1 MLGFSYYLDH
11 TLNEDDKKY
20 LQSMQQ
26 HHFNE
31 IFTSLHIPEDEPSQY
46 ATRLQKLL
54 EFTNDLSLHV
64 FVDIDKRSLKNLPH
78 DLTGFS
84 LRLDD
89 GFTNQ
94 EIAQLSQDGPV
105 ALNAST
111 LSEQDITELRDF
123 KANFKNLEAWHNFYP
138 RPETGLDKNWFIQ
151 KNRWL
156 KQLGLTTQA
165 FIPGNQTLRGP
176 IYSGLPT
183 LEHQRQQD
191 LLASAL
197 ELEKYGV
204 DKIFIGDPRLDLTY
218 QTKFNNYFTEGILD
232 LCLKASPNFP
242 PYLIN
247 KILHNRPDPAAQVVR
262 VVESRGMNALN
273 KQTIEPLDNIPR
285 NAGSITIDN
294 QKYGRYMGEVQIIKT
309 DLPMDEKVN
318 VCGHLD
324 QASMQLLPY
333 FSANTAFRIN
343 YKE

>member
-11 TLNEDDKKY
+11 ALNKDDKQY

-26 HHFNE
+26 HNFTE
-31 IFTSLHIPEDEPSQY
+31 IFTSLHIPEDEPSNY
-46 ATRLQKLL
+46 ATRLQELL
-54 EFTNDLSLHV
+54 EFTQTLSLHV
-64 FVDIDKRSLKNLPH
+64 FVDIDKHSLKNLPKN
-78 DLTGFS
+78 LTGFS

-94 EIAQLSQDGPV
+94 EIAQLSQAGPI

-123 KANFKNLEAWHNFYP
+123 KANFQNLEAWHNFYP
-138 RPETGLDKNWFIQ
+138 RPETGLDKDWFIQ

-197 ELEKYGV
+197 ELESYGV

-218 QTKFNNYFTEGILD
+218 QTKFEDYFKNNVLD

-242 PYLIN
+242 SYLVD
-247 KILHNRPDPAAQVVR
+247 KVLHNRPDPAAQVVR
-262 VVESRGMNALN
+262 IVESRGMNALN
-273 KQTIEPLDNIPR
+273 KTIVEPTDNIPR
-285 NAGSITIDN
+285 NTGSITIDN
-294 QKYGRYMGEVQIIKT
+294 KNYGRYMGEVQIIKT

-324 QASMQLLPY
+324 QASIQLLPY
-333 FSANTAFRIN
+333 FSANTAFKFN

>member
-11 TLNEDDKKY
+11 ALNEDDKQY

-26 HHFNE
+26 HNFTE

-46 ATRLQKLL
+46 ATRLQELL
-54 EFTNDLSLHV
+54 EFTSDLSLHV
-64 FVDIDKRSLKNLPH
+64 FVDIDKNSLKNLPRG
-78 DLTGFS
+78 LTGFS

-94 EIAQLSQDGPV
+94 EIAQLSQDGPI

-111 LSEQDITELRDF
+111 LSEQDITELKDF
-123 KANFKNLEAWHNFYP
+123 KADFNNLEAWHNFYP
-138 RPETGLDKNWFIQ
+138 RPETGLDKDWFIQ
-151 KNRWL
+151 KNNWL

-165 FIPGNQTLRGP
+165 FIPGNKTLRGP

-183 LEHQRQQD
+183 LEHQRHQD

-197 ELEKYGV
+197 ELTKYGV
-204 DKIFIGDPRLDLTY
+204 DKIFIGDPRLDPTY
-218 QTKFNNYFTEGILD
+218 QTKFNDYFAKGILD

-242 PYLIN
+242 PYLVN
-247 KILHNRPDPAAQVVR
+247 KVLHNRPDPAAQVVR
-262 VVESRGMNALN
+262 IVESRGMNALN
-273 KQTIEPLDNIPR
+273 EQTIQPLENIPR
-285 NAGSITIDN
+285 NVGSITIDN
-294 QKYGRYMGEVQIIKT
+294 KKYGRYMGEVQIIKT

-318 VCGHLD
+318 VIGHLD
-324 QASMQLLPY
+324 QISIQLLAY
-333 FSANTAFRIN
+333 ISANTAFKIN